1 MLSLVLV
8 SCGDSG
14 GESSVDPNPGQ
25 VDENPLQVQ
34 QPVVSDDEL
43 PEVSDPESD
52 PEPDPE
58 LGGILPAEVVHPYR
72 PDSPY
77 AEVLKRCVLVHTVE
91 ASCTL
96 DTLPFIGQVATI
108 PDIDDILDR
117 LLVTHDWMG
126 DRLAEVLR
134 AAPADLQI
142 LFGSTTSILIG
153 SEVRPSSYTGLNGGI
168 QLDPNYLW
176 QSVAEKRTVSV
187 EEDYRSDYGRDLGFW
202 FYQRHLI
209 NGERAYPYFD
219 LEDDSTRELEDL
231 LIPVVRL
238 LYHELAHAN
247 DYLPPTAVTS
257 LDSSLQVFEALDLLR
272 DQWLSPQLDALYPL
286 NNESMYSLAQVRFR
300 GADATDAEKEMTAA
314 DVGQQFAE
322 DGSAN
327 FYSYNTIREDLAVL
341 FEATMM
347 RLTFGLQT
355 NIAFI
360 DKIDQSENP
369 GCEEYLVGW
378 GVRNR
383 LANPLVAQRAHWVV
397 TQIYGGNEDFD
408 QYMTNGL
415 GAEETMTE
423 GVDWC
428 TNNKPETVQAAR
440 SRAGDE
446 PDKKAERLRL
456 RMERSE
462 LR

>member
-1 MLSLVLV
+1 L
-8 SCGDSG
+8 
-14 GESSVDPNPGQ
+14 
-25 VDENPLQVQ
+25 
-34 QPVVSDDEL
+34 
-43 PEVSDPESD
+43 
-52 PEPDPE
+52 
-58 LGGILPAEVVHPYR
+58 
-72 PDSPY
+72 
-77 AEVLKRCVLVHTVE
+77 
-91 ASCTL
+91 
-96 DTLPFIGQVATI
+96 
-108 PDIDDILDR
+108 ID
-117 LLVTHDWMG
+117 
-126 DRLAEVLR
+126 
-134 AAPADLQI
+134 
-142 LFGSTTSILIG
+142 
-153 SEVRPSSYTGLNGGI
+153 
-168 QLDPNYLW
+168 
-176 QSVAEKRTVSV
+176 
-187 EEDYRSDYGRDLGFW
+187 
-202 FYQRHLI
+202 
-209 NGERAYPYFD
+209 GERAYEYFD
-219 LEDDSTRELEDL
+219 LEDDSTRELDDL

-247 DYLPPTAVTS
+247 DYLPPTAMTS
-257 LDSSLQVFEALDLLR
+257 LDNSLRVSEALDQIL

-286 NNESMYSLAQVRFR
+286 NSEMLHNLAQVRFR
-300 GADATDAEKEMTAA
+300 GIDASDTEKALTAA
-314 DVGQQFAE
+314 DIGQQFAE

-347 RLTFGLQT
+347 RLTFGLQS

-360 DKIDQSENP
+360 DKIDESGDP

-383 LANPLVAQRAHWVV
+383 LANPLVAQRAYWVV
-397 TQIYGGNEDFD
+397 TQIYGTNDDFD
-408 QYMTNGL
+408 QYMENSL
-415 GAEETMTE
+415 GVEETMIE